1 MRLSTYLLHL
11 WLILYKEGLFHTK
24 QLQIAKAML
33 QTTGV
38 VFVSTELL
46 TCSHIRNGS
55 QIEHSLLQWLSV
67 NGPRCWWD
75 YNYVGLH
82 LFITI
87 ESMKIQFHSTNHF
100 VWIGLT
106 CNQFLESHIEHSLLQ
121 WLSVNRPR
129 CWWDY
134 NYVGLH
140 LFMSIESV
148 KDSALQLNYAVGRFV
163 TVVVWII

>member
-1 MRLSTYLLHL
+1 
-11 WLILYKEGLFHTK
+11 
-24 QLQIAKAML
+24 ML

-55 QIEHSLLQWLSV
+55 QIKHLLLQWLSV

-82 LFITI
+82 LFMT
-87 ESMKIQFHSTNHF
+87 
-100 VWIGLT
+100 
-106 CNQFLESHIEHSLLQ
+106 
-121 WLSVNRPR
+121 
-129 CWWDY
+129 
-134 NYVGLH
+134 
-140 LFMSIESV
+140 IESV

-163 TVVVWII
+163 TVMVMN